1 MIKQSLTALGLV
13 TVVLMQF
20 SVESAMAQD
29 AEPDWSFSVD
39 IGWAWRDIDGTIF
52 DYTPP
57 VTGVATTDSLG
68 LGTSSEPQASFGV
81 RWKQLMVDFVYLP
94 SKFTGDG
101 FLLEA
106 IDFGNGPVIGNT
118 DPITSDIE
126 VEMFLA
132 NVEYDLLKRGDMD
145 LGVGIGLGTVNL
157 DIVMTPASATG
168 VTIIGNVPFGYLTST
183 FVKRWD
189 KFAATFGLQGISVT
203 IDDYSITYK
212 SVNIAGNYRLME
224 RGRFNL
230 SVAGGYRYV
239 EFDYSFDDDTSGVKT
254 YTAFELTGPY
264 IGLQGAW

>member
-13 TVVLMQF
+13 TVVLMLF

-29 AEPDWSFSVD
+29 SEPDWSFSAN
-39 IGWAWRDIDGTIF
+39 IGWAWREIDGTLF
-52 DYTPP
+52 DYVPP
-57 VTGVATTDSLG
+57 LTGAATTDSLG

-81 RWKQLMVDFVYLP
+81 RWKQLMVNFVYLP

-101 FLLEA
+101 FLVEA
-106 IDFGNGPVIGNT
+106 LDFGDGPVIGNA
-118 DPITSDIE
+118 DPIASDIE
-126 VEMFLA
+126 VEMYLA
-132 NVEYDLLKRGDMD
+132 NIEYDLLKRGDMD
-145 LGVGIGLGTVNL
+145 LGVGFGLGTVNM
-157 DIVMTPASATG
+157 DIVMTPESVTG
-168 VTIIGNVPFGYLTST
+168 VSIIGNVPFGYLTST

-189 KFAATFGLQGISVT
+189 KFAATFGLQGLSVA

-212 SVNIAGNYRLME
+212 SVNIAAAYELME

-239 EFDYSFDDDTSGVKT
+239 DFDYSFDDDTSGAKT
-254 YTAFELTGPY
+254 STAFELTGPY